1 VANVKQIEWVQPSVM
16 TGTGRE
22 VIEQLRR
29 SPTRRTVAVSLLD
42 NEQGVAA
49 EIALTRFSLSRQ
61 TRTS

>member
-1 VANVKQIEWVQPSVM
+1 MANVKQIEWVTPTVM

-29 SPTRRTVAVSLLD
+29 SPARRTVAVSLLD

-49 EIALTRFSLSRQ
+49 EIVFQRVAAFLPRLM
-61 TRTS
+61 